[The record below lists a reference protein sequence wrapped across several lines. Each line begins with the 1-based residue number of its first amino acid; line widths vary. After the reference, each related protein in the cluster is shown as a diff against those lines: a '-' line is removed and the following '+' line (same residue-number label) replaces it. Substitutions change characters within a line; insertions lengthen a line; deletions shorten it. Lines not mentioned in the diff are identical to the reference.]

1 MEMFTT
7 ENGKMIRL
15 MVTAS
20 TITQTALD
28 TKVSGLRTNNTE
40 GARKFGQTALNTK
53 VTIKKERNTETE
65 NSTGLMDRH
74 TQDNSSITTSMA

>member
-15 MVTAS
+15 MVTAY
-20 TITQTALD
+20 TITPTVLD
-28 TKVSGLRTNNTE
+28 TKVNGLKTNNTE
-40 GARKFGQTALNTK
+40 EAKKFGQTALNTK

-65 NSTGLMDRH
+65 NSTGPTDLP
-74 TQDNSSITTSMA
+74 TLDNSLITTSMA